1 MLFDFFFFS
10 IYLIVSLSQLLLN
23 SQRDFSGKDPG
34 ADFSHSCLIIS
45 NNFGTRGLSHY
56 FQQLYSCLS
65 QTISRRNQL
74 SLVWPIATANDW
86 SASSLSPTQSI
97 LHLQPERSFVPANR
111 IVAFSCFKSL
121 EGFTARRIRFRS
133 CLRDRLISRHSPST
147 CPVSGPHKTIWF

>member
-1 MLFDFFFFS
+1 MLFDFFFFFS

-74 SLVWPIATANDW
+74 SLVWPIVTANDW

-147 CPVSGPHKTIWF
+147 CPVSGPHKTI